1 MFSRE
6 LGWMA
11 PGENSLGPTWGP
23 FCVLVAM
30 AHEDEFP
37 EETLVPGRPWIRI
50 LPSINALGGGSV
62 VQMEALNPL
71 VEIPHHDSFPLP
83 ITLGKL
89 LAFELGGT
97 NFHPELSV
105 PPIYSWARG

>member
-1 MFSRE
+1 MSTE
-6 LGWMA
+6 
-11 PGENSLGPTWGP
+11 GPLPQRGYQLSVS
-23 FCVLVAM
+23 CVLM
-30 AHEDEFP
+30 WEW
-37 EETLVPGRPWIRI
+37 GW
-50 LPSINALGGGSV
+50 GGVMGSL
-62 VQMEALNPL
+62 MRALNPL